1 MPLARLCLRAGM
13 EAATVRDGYELWRPN
28 REKAQNKTTK
38 AIVAFV
44 LLVSAALIAIIV
56 IGGLERMQSGM
67 IAVMS
72 LVWAALYVFFAI
84 LIARWNRGLL
94 PVAAS
99 LAVIMTIFAAVAAP
113 GWFARSKDGL
123 DSPILP
129 EDLIGLLVV
138 ILIPVQILLIVV
150 CLIAFGQE
158 WHVEEERPIGG
169 RPLAGEDDDG
179 DGYDDGRREPSPTP
193 A

>member
-1 MPLARLCLRAGM
+1 MAEKIVAR
-13 EAATVRDGYELWRPN
+13 EGYELWRPN

-44 LLVSAALIAIIV
+44 LLVSAALIAIVV
-56 IGGLERMQSGM
+56 IGGFERMQSGM
-67 IAVMS
+67 IAIFS
-72 LVWAALYVFFAI
+72 LIWAALYVFFAI

-99 LAVIMTIFAAVAAP
+99 LAVIMTIFAGVAAP
-113 GWFARSKDGL
+113 GWFARAKDGL

-138 ILIPVQILLIVV
+138 VLIPVQILLIIVS
-150 CLIAFGQE
+150 LIAFGQE

-179 DGYDDGRREPSPTP
+179 YDEGERRGAPPSPSP